1 MAGASPRARRR
12 RKGQNLL
19 TAVDHSKIQR
29 FKDAI
34 VVTNRD
40 AWLDLAHRLYEKGK
54 AIFDQA
60 DVLEGVAGTRD
71 PKVVA
76 LTLLARTMGNF
87 QAGILLL
94 ENGHVVEA
102 RTMARCCYENLFWI
116 AALAKS
122 GEAFVQTM
130 ELDDAASRMKRA
142 TGLLEWTKAQSQKFD
157 FAETLANFHSGLKI
171 KHGKPSTISQKTA
184 ADDGGVGGA
193 YIIYRELSGDAAHPS
208 ATSLSRHVS
217 WDGDGDDARYTLHA
231 LPIEESFA
239 VEDTLELACNPL
251 LGVCIAANDILGGT
265 TAGERLS
272 TLADEFT
279 ELSAEN
285 KAARNAT

>member
-1 MAGASPRARRR
+1 MQRPKSLSRSRSPA
-12 RKGQNLL
+12 KFE
-19 TAVDHSKIQR
+19 R
-29 FKDAI
+29 FKDVI
-34 VVTNRD
+34 VVTNKD
-40 AWLDLAHRLYEKGK
+40 VWLDLAHRLYEKGK
-54 AIFDQA
+54 AIFDES
-60 DVLEGVAGTRD
+60 DVLESVAGTRD

-122 GEAFVQTM
+122 GEAFVHAM
-130 ELDDAASRMKRA
+130 ELDDTASRMKRA
-142 TGLLEWTKAQSQKFD
+142 TGLLEWTKAQNQKFD
-157 FAETLANFHSGLKI
+157 FAKTLADFHSCLKI

-184 ADDGGVGGA
+184 ADDGGVGAA
-193 YIIYRELSGDAAHPS
+193 YIVYRELSGDAAHPS

-217 WDGDGDDARYTLHA
+217 WDGDGDEARFTLHA
-231 LPIEESFA
+231 LPIEEPFA

-251 LGVCIAANDILGGT
+251 LGVCVAANEILGGT

-279 ELSAEN
+279 KLSGEN
-285 KAARNAT
+285 KTARDAA